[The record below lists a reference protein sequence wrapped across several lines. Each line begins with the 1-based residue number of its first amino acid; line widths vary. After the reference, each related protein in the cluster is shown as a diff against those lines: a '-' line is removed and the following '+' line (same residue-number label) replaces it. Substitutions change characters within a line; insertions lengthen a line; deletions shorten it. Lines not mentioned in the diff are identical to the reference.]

1 MMIFTK
7 FERTCSEEEETQCIK
22 KVIEH
27 ADGRRTN
34 SAQVSFNGCSPI
46 RMAVWTMYYQN
57 AVKIRHVNGES
68 LYYIIEQFKEQS

>member
-7 FERTCSEEEETQCIK
+7 FERTCSEEETQCNK

-46 RMAVWTMYYQN
+46 RMAVCTM
-57 AVKIRHVNGES
+57 
-68 LYYIIEQFKEQS
+68 

>member
-7 FERTCSEEEETQCIK
+7 FERTCSEEEETQCNK

-46 RMAVWTMYYQN
+46 RMAVCTM
-57 AVKIRHVNGES
+57 
-68 LYYIIEQFKEQS
+68 

>member
-7 FERTCSEEEETQCIK
+7 FERICSEEEETQYDK
-22 KVIEH
+22 KVNEH

-46 RMAVWTMYYQN
+46 RMAVCTM
-57 AVKIRHVNGES
+57 
-68 LYYIIEQFKEQS
+68 

>member
-7 FERTCSEEEETQCIK
+7 FERTCSEEEETQCNK

-34 SAQVSFNGCSPI
+34 SAQVSFNGNDSVYNVISKCCKNMTCKWRESVLYH
-46 RMAVWTMYYQN
+46 RAV
-57 AVKIRHVNGES
+57 
-68 LYYIIEQFKEQS
+68 